1 MKIARA
7 FLTITGFGVLLTSG
21 CLSNPGKS
29 QADNPATSAAL
40 ESEILERTR
49 DFSQAV
55 VRASASGWSSKEVAT
70 LADFYSEETVV
81 FPPRGP
87 ALRGRGALRTYW
99 TRSPDR
105 RILEHAAI
113 PERLDVSYAVA
124 AEHGKLRITLQVGSG
139 ASIRD
144 SATYVSHW
152 RRGGDG
158 IWRKQL
164 DTWW

>member
-1 MKIARA
+1 MKTSLFAIA
-7 FLTITGFGVLLTSG
+7 GFGVVLLSG
-21 CLSNPGKS
+21 CSAKAKGS
-29 QADNPATSAAL
+29 QAGPVVSAAL
-40 ESEILERTR
+40 EREILERTR
-49 DFSQAV
+49 AFSQAV
-55 VRASASGWSSKEVAT
+55 IQASASGWSAKEVAT
-70 LADFYSEETVV
+70 LADFYSDETVV

-87 ALRGRGALRTYW
+87 ALRGREALRTYW

-113 PERLDVSYAVA
+113 PERLDVSHALA
-124 AEHGKLRITLQVGSG
+124 AEHGKLRLTYQVGSA
-139 ASIRD
+139 ASIKD

-152 RRGGDG
+152 RRDGDG